1 MTFDFYQRKKIRF
14 GKEEPSELAKVQEAG
29 IVRGNLG
36 KFESETGR
44 IKGRNAKGKKGM
56 TGRKDSGRKRKEV
69 HNNLFPHEDNPQ
81 GELNTGETQRLTYFK
96 NFKLNLTEGSQNSQN
111 TSKKDA
117 HFPELRLGKE
127 KLRPT
132 STLFKK
138 WDILKPENTEKDAS
152 ISNTRV

>member
-1 MTFDFYQRKKIRF
+1 
-14 GKEEPSELAKVQEAG
+14 
-29 IVRGNLG
+29 
-36 KFESETGR
+36 
-44 IKGRNAKGKKGM
+44 M

-69 HNNLFPHEDNPQ
+69 HNNLFPHEDTPQ
-81 GELNTGETQRLTYFK
+81 GEMNTSETQRSNYYM

-111 TSKKDA
+111 ISIKDA

-132 STLFKK
+132 STIFKK
-138 WDILKPENTEKDAS
+138 WDTLKPENNEKEAS